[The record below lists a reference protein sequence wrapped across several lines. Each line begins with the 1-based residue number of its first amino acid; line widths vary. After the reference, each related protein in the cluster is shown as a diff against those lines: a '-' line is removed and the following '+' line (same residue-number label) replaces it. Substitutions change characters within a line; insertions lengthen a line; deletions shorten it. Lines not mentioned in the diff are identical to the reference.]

1 MSDLLSIGASGT
13 NAYRAALAAIS
24 ENISNADTPNYARR
38 SIRMSESAVSTST
51 SAYYSPGAN
60 FGGVEIAGVVRATDP
75 YLDARSEEHT
85 SELQSLMRIS
95 YAVFCLKNKTPH
107 TRTNLTYPRRKQKTH
122 KIKQLTTST

>member
-1 MSDLLSIGASGT
+1 MIRRPPRSTRTDTLFPYTTLFRSKWWWPWHRDNAAQAIRAQAMSDLLSIGASGT

-60 FGGVEIAGVVRATDP
+60 FGGVEIAGVVRAT
-75 YLDARSEEHT
+75 RSEEHT
-85 SELQSLMRIS
+85 SE
-95 YAVFCLKNKTPH
+95 
-107 TRTNLTYPRRKQKTH
+107 
-122 KIKQLTTST
+122 

>member
-51 SAYYSPGAN
+51 SAYYSTGAN

-75 YLDARSEEHT
+75 YLDASARLT
-85 SELQSLMRIS
+85 GNRLGR
-95 YAVFCLKNKTPH
+95 AATPAKWRNATDAALNDPENGVGQQIGRAH
-107 TRTNLTYPRRKQKTH
+107 V
-122 KIKQLTTST
+122 